1 MREYLECLKKYATFS
16 GRSRRKEY
24 WMFVLVNTIVVVALT
39 VIEAVA
45 RGDAGENGSSV
56 VAALYN
62 LAVFLPGV
70 AAGVRRM
77 HDTNHRGWWLLVPI
91 VNLVFVC
98 MDGERRD
105 NRFGP
110 DPKATSANADQ
121 SRLAAA

>member
-24 WMFVLVNTIVVVALT
+24 WMFVLVNAIVVVALT
-39 VIEAVA
+39 VIELVA

-56 VAALYN
+56 VASLYN

-91 VNLVFVC
+91 VNLAFVC
-98 MDGERRD
+98 MDGERGD

-110 DPKATSANADQ
+110 DPKATSVNADQ
-121 SRLAAA
+121 PRLAAA